1 MQQGDAA
8 EEMVSSCAF
17 VTLLKAISVNYKFIA
32 KKKKKKRR
40 QMAEAKCSL
49 S

>member
-32 KKKKKKRR
+32 KKKKKKR

>member
-32 KKKKKKRR
+32 KKKKKKEDKWQR
-40 QMAEAKCSL
+40 L
-49 S
+49 NVV